1 MNRLTA
7 AIALGPFAAVLF
19 VSGVTADDIYQG
31 FAAGNPDLR
40 AESNDY
46 VGSGVIQRGVGDSI
60 DRYQGWAD
68 GNGDLFRRFDAPV
81 DDHEPPNVYEGF
93 RGNPDL

>member
-7 AIALGPFAAVLF
+7 LTALIAASLFAVAVGAEDIYHGF
-19 VSGVTADDIYQG
+19 AKGNPDVRTVPNDFAESGVTQY
-31 FAAGNPDLR
+31 
-40 AESNDY
+40 
-46 VGSGVIQRGVGDSI
+46 GVGDNI

-68 GNGDLFRRFDAPV
+68 GNPDLLQQFDAPV
-81 DDHEPPNVYEGF
+81 DHHEPPNIYQGF